1 MELALNVEKPS
12 TVGLIDSVHCLFL
25 LRASPS
31 EPASLRRVAGFPG
44 LGLLRRL
51 RPCGQPSLD
60 SKELAGPLPTG
71 GCTQVPVFRRTTR
84 EPGRRLALPLGVLAA
99 SRDEGIAAAPLDRR
113 LPSGSVSR
121 TESHTMPLPGRIGA
135 DSRLPEASDT
145 SFVASPLGSVVARR
159 AGASPHPDI
168 SDRSAVERDR
178 CWISPITQRSPYP
191 CAHLTRWH
199 LLSSAGRPSVRHAG
213 L

>member
-1 MELALNVEKPS
+1 MGVVPTPLMELALNVEKPS

-84 EPGRRLALPLGVLAA
+84 EPGRRLALPPRVLAP
-99 SRDEGIAAAPLDRR
+99 RPDEGIAPARPVRP
-113 LPSGSVSR
+113 LPSRSV
-121 TESHTMPLPGRIGA
+121 T
-135 DSRLPEASDT
+135 
-145 SFVASPLGSVVARR
+145 
-159 AGASPHPDI
+159 
-168 SDRSAVERDR
+168 
-178 CWISPITQRSPYP
+178 
-191 CAHLTRWH
+191 
-199 LLSSAGRPSVRHAG
+199 
-213 L
+213 